1 MVQSCNL
8 YNNEYMI
15 ALTQIT
21 DTGIFAF
28 IAALDLKLLNRK
40 VLFYEQKRQ

>member
-21 DTGIFAF
+21 GTGIFAF
-28 IAALDLKLLNRK
+28 IAILDLKLFNRK
-40 VLFYEQKRQ
+40 VLFYKQKRQ